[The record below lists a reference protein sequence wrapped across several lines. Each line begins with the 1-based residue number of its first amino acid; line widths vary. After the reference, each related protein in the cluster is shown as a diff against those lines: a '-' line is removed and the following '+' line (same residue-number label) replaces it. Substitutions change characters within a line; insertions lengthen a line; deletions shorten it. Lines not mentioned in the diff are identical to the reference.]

1 MFLLNSSKLGLFREK
16 FKPLRMFLV
25 GTGGIPVEEFWQ
37 LGLESLWQW
46 PAFLS
51 GFGNKR
57 FCRNGKKMYLYLFES
72 RYADCGRHVP
82 SRYSGMM
89 NPPATWAMNA
99 DSRGRF
105 GAD

>member
-1 MFLLNSSKLGLFREK
+1 MGLFREK

-57 FCRNGKKMYLYLFES
+57 FCRNGKKMYLYPFES
-72 RYADCGRHVP
+72 RF
-82 SRYSGMM
+82 SLF
-89 NPPATWAMNA
+89 
-99 DSRGRF
+99 RGRCPDEPICWALCF
-105 GAD
+105 GDRLPRVADAEVDKILNL